1 MLRARNLIRAG
12 ATALLPLLFL
22 APFADAG
29 DKHVV
34 KVGRII
40 TRAGPDIEKGVIVIE
55 GRKITAIG
63 AESAVQ
69 IPWDAEVL
77 DVPELT
83 AFPGF
88 VEAHSAR
95 GMDRPNE
102 NIDVAPFLD
111 IRDSIDPVNFY
122 FEDALRGGITAINV
136 QQGNG
141 CVIGGMGM
149 VVRPYGMTVEEM
161 LVRPNQGLKFSAA
174 PKAGKSRATQAQML
188 RRAFGDLRIYLEEL
202 VQEKKDGNDHARR
215 EALYQGRDLEG
226 EKSKGRAMAGSGWKV
241 EGLELVP
248 RGEIDEKQE
257 PLLAVVEGRV
267 SVWFYCGSPG
277 EVGVAIAIARENG
290 FLEKTVLVLGD
301 ACWKAADEIKAAGV
315 PVVLPTTL
323 VHIERDPV
331 TGEEKET
338 FVPGVF
344 RDKGIRFALQSTGD
358 AMQSLW
364 FQAAMSVGYGLTRE
378 EALAAVTTTPAE
390 ILGLAD
396 RIGSLAT
403 GHDGDIVLFSG
414 DPLSVTSFVEYVVLG
429 GEVAYDRSKDVRVK
443 HLLEGLEPKNTSPS
457 GVDAQ
462 ADGDAGNVVPVE
474 DAKKKEEDK
483 KSEKGGGAR

>member
-1 MLRARNLIRAG
+1 
-12 ATALLPLLFL
+12 
-22 APFADAG
+22 
-29 DKHVV
+29 V
-34 KVGRII
+34 KTGRVI

-55 GRKITAIG
+55 GKKITAVG
-63 AESAVQ
+63 PESEVQ

-77 DVPELT
+77 DVPELV

-136 QQGNG
+136 QQGNA

-149 VVRPYGMTVEEM
+149 IVHPWGMTVEEM
-161 LVRPNQGLKFSAA
+161 LVRPNAGLKLSAS
-174 PKAGKSRATQAQML
+174 PKPGKSRATQAQAL
-188 RRAFGDLRIYLEEL
+188 RRAFGDLRNYLAEL
-202 VQEKKDGNDHARR
+202 VQEKKDGNDRSRR

-226 EKSKGRAMAGSGWKV
+226 EKSKGRAMTGSGWKV
-241 EGLELVP
+241 DGLELVP
-248 RGEIDEKQE
+248 RGEIDDKQE

-267 SVWFYCGSPG
+267 PVWFYCGSPG
-277 EVGVAIAIARENG
+277 EVGIAISIAKENG

-301 ACWKAADEIKAAGV
+301 SCWKAADEIKAAGV

-323 VHIERDPV
+323 VYIERDPV

-358 AMQSLW
+358 SMQALW
-364 FQAAMSVGYGLTRE
+364 FQAAMCVGYGLTRE

-390 ILGLAD
+390 ILGLSD
-396 RIGSLAT
+396 RVGALAP
-403 GHDGDIVLFSG
+403 GHDGDVVLFSG
-414 DPLSVTSFVEYVVLG
+414 DPLSVKSFVEYVVIG
-429 GEVAYDRSKDVRVK
+429 GQLVYDRSKDVRVK
-443 HLLEGLEPKNTSPS
+443 HLLEGLEPKNTTPS
-457 GVDAQ
+457 GAETQ
-462 ADGDAGNVVPVE
+462 AAGDGDDDEGSGN
-474 DAKKKEEDK
+474 DAEKKDEEKKKEDK
-483 KSEKGGGAR
+483 KDEKGGGAR